1 MNWYVQGKFGF
12 PNTANLSNLKFH
24 VKHVR
29 QTIPAKRKE
38 KKERHAQTGN
48 MTAVI
53 KTICVHGKLDSFSLL
68 S

>member
-24 VKHVR
+24 VKHVT
-29 QTIPAKRKE
+29 QTIPVKWKE
-38 KKERHAQTGN
+38 KKERQVQMGN